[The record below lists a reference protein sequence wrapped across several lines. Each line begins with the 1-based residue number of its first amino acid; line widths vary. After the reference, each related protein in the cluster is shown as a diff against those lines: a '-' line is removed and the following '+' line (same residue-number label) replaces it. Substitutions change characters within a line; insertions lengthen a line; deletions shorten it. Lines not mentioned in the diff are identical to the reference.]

1 MQTTAIRTVASSL
14 PQNEVILLTLL
25 ISERYI
31 PYADLQKIV
40 GIIVKSDNGNFA
52 SDDFY
57 SSQNNK
63 QYLFYFS
70 HFPFFRKGGRKKA
83 YFCRK
88 ETTMENTIFTAEMT
102 ERLLWILAIVV
113 AEYFLVLAA
122 AAADLA
128 SGLRKARRRGETT
141 RSRALRRTVD
151 KLARYYNVLIVLTV
165 VDAMQI
171 TAAVFLRTVE
181 SYDVPTIPIFTLIGS
196 LGMAFIEVKSI
207 FEKGDDKE
215 KQQLAELVS
224 LLETIADN
232 DRLKRIIEKL
242 K

>member
-1 MQTTAIRTVASSL
+1 
-14 PQNEVILLTLL
+14 
-25 ISERYI
+25 
-31 PYADLQKIV
+31 
-40 GIIVKSDNGNFA
+40 
-52 SDDFY
+52 
-57 SSQNNK
+57 
-63 QYLFYFS
+63 
-70 HFPFFRKGGRKKA
+70 
-83 YFCRK
+83 
-88 ETTMENTIFTAEMT
+88 MENTIFTAEMT

-122 AAADLA
+122 ATADLA

>member
-1 MQTTAIRTVASSL
+1 
-14 PQNEVILLTLL
+14 
-25 ISERYI
+25 
-31 PYADLQKIV
+31 
-40 GIIVKSDNGNFA
+40 
-52 SDDFY
+52 
-57 SSQNNK
+57 
-63 QYLFYFS
+63 
-70 HFPFFRKGGRKKA
+70 
-83 YFCRK
+83 
-88 ETTMENTIFTAEMT
+88 MENTIFTAEMT

-224 LLETIADN
+224 LLEVIADN
-232 DRLKRIIEKL
+232 DRLKRIIKKL

>member
-1 MQTTAIRTVASSL
+1 
-14 PQNEVILLTLL
+14 
-25 ISERYI
+25 
-31 PYADLQKIV
+31 
-40 GIIVKSDNGNFA
+40 
-52 SDDFY
+52 
-57 SSQNNK
+57 
-63 QYLFYFS
+63 
-70 HFPFFRKGGRKKA
+70 
-83 YFCRK
+83 
-88 ETTMENTIFTAEMT
+88 MENTIFTAEMT

-128 SGLRKARRRGETT
+128 SGLRKARRRSETT

>member
-1 MQTTAIRTVASSL
+1 
-14 PQNEVILLTLL
+14 
-25 ISERYI
+25 
-31 PYADLQKIV
+31 
-40 GIIVKSDNGNFA
+40 
-52 SDDFY
+52 
-57 SSQNNK
+57 
-63 QYLFYFS
+63 
-70 HFPFFRKGGRKKA
+70 
-83 YFCRK
+83 
-88 ETTMENTIFTAEMT
+88 MENTIFTAEMT

-128 SGLRKARRRGETT
+128 SGLSKARRRGETT

>member
-1 MQTTAIRTVASSL
+1 
-14 PQNEVILLTLL
+14 
-25 ISERYI
+25 
-31 PYADLQKIV
+31 
-40 GIIVKSDNGNFA
+40 
-52 SDDFY
+52 
-57 SSQNNK
+57 
-63 QYLFYFS
+63 
-70 HFPFFRKGGRKKA
+70 
-83 YFCRK
+83 
-88 ETTMENTIFTAEMT
+88 MT

-224 LLETIADN
+224 LLEVIADN

>member
-1 MQTTAIRTVASSL
+1 
-14 PQNEVILLTLL
+14 
-25 ISERYI
+25 
-31 PYADLQKIV
+31 
-40 GIIVKSDNGNFA
+40 
-52 SDDFY
+52 
-57 SSQNNK
+57 
-63 QYLFYFS
+63 
-70 HFPFFRKGGRKKA
+70 
-83 YFCRK
+83 
-88 ETTMENTIFTAEMT
+88 MENTFLTAGMT
-102 ERLLWILAIVV
+102 ERLLWILATVV

-181 SYDVPTIPIFTLIGS
+181 GYDVPTIPIFTLIGS

>member
-1 MQTTAIRTVASSL
+1 
-14 PQNEVILLTLL
+14 
-25 ISERYI
+25 
-31 PYADLQKIV
+31 
-40 GIIVKSDNGNFA
+40 
-52 SDDFY
+52 
-57 SSQNNK
+57 
-63 QYLFYFS
+63 
-70 HFPFFRKGGRKKA
+70 
-83 YFCRK
+83 
-88 ETTMENTIFTAEMT
+88 
-102 ERLLWILAIVV
+102 
-113 AEYFLVLAA
+113 
-122 AAADLA
+122 
-128 SGLRKARRRGETT
+128 
-141 RSRALRRTVD
+141 LRRTVD

>member
-1 MQTTAIRTVASSL
+1 
-14 PQNEVILLTLL
+14 
-25 ISERYI
+25 
-31 PYADLQKIV
+31 
-40 GIIVKSDNGNFA
+40 
-52 SDDFY
+52 
-57 SSQNNK
+57 
-63 QYLFYFS
+63 
-70 HFPFFRKGGRKKA
+70 
-83 YFCRK
+83 
-88 ETTMENTIFTAEMT
+88 MENTIFTAEMT

-151 KLARYYNVLIVLTV
+151 KLACYYNVLIVLTV

>member
-1 MQTTAIRTVASSL
+1 MNQ
-14 PQNEVILLTLL
+14 
-25 ISERYI
+25 
-31 PYADLQKIV
+31 
-40 GIIVKSDNGNFA
+40 
-52 SDDFY
+52 
-57 SSQNNK
+57 
-63 QYLFYFS
+63 
-70 HFPFFRKGGRKKA
+70 
-83 YFCRK
+83 FCGK
-88 ETTMENTIFTAEMT
+88 DTTMENTFLTAGMT
-102 ERLLWILAIVV
+102 ERLLWILATVV

-181 SYDVPTIPIFTLIGS
+181 GYDVPTIPIFTLIGS

-232 DRLKRIIEKL
+232 DRLKRILEKL

>member
-1 MQTTAIRTVASSL
+1 
-14 PQNEVILLTLL
+14 
-25 ISERYI
+25 
-31 PYADLQKIV
+31 
-40 GIIVKSDNGNFA
+40 
-52 SDDFY
+52 
-57 SSQNNK
+57 
-63 QYLFYFS
+63 
-70 HFPFFRKGGRKKA
+70 
-83 YFCRK
+83 
-88 ETTMENTIFTAEMT
+88 MENTFLTAGMT
-102 ERLLWILAIVV
+102 ERLLWILATVV

-181 SYDVPTIPIFTLIGS
+181 GYDVPTIPVFTLIGS
-196 LGMAFIEVKSI
+196 LGMAFIKVKSI

-224 LLETIADN
+224 LLESIADN
-232 DRLKRIIEKL
+232 DRLKRILEKL

>member
-1 MQTTAIRTVASSL
+1 
-14 PQNEVILLTLL
+14 
-25 ISERYI
+25 
-31 PYADLQKIV
+31 
-40 GIIVKSDNGNFA
+40 
-52 SDDFY
+52 
-57 SSQNNK
+57 
-63 QYLFYFS
+63 
-70 HFPFFRKGGRKKA
+70 
-83 YFCRK
+83 
-88 ETTMENTIFTAEMT
+88 MENTFLTAGMT
-102 ERLLWILAIVV
+102 ERLLWILATVV

-122 AAADLA
+122 AAADLE

-181 SYDVPTIPIFTLIGS
+181 GYDVPTIPIFTLIGS

-232 DRLKRIIEKL
+232 DRLKRILENL

>member
-1 MQTTAIRTVASSL
+1 MNQ
-14 PQNEVILLTLL
+14 
-25 ISERYI
+25 
-31 PYADLQKIV
+31 
-40 GIIVKSDNGNFA
+40 
-52 SDDFY
+52 
-57 SSQNNK
+57 
-63 QYLFYFS
+63 
-70 HFPFFRKGGRKKA
+70 
-83 YFCRK
+83 FCGK
-88 ETTMENTIFTAEMT
+88 DTTMENTFLTAGMT
-102 ERLLWILAIVV
+102 ERLLWILATVV

-181 SYDVPTIPIFTLIGS
+181 GYDVPTIPIFTLIGS

>member
-1 MQTTAIRTVASSL
+1 
-14 PQNEVILLTLL
+14 
-25 ISERYI
+25 
-31 PYADLQKIV
+31 
-40 GIIVKSDNGNFA
+40 
-52 SDDFY
+52 
-57 SSQNNK
+57 
-63 QYLFYFS
+63 
-70 HFPFFRKGGRKKA
+70 
-83 YFCRK
+83 
-88 ETTMENTIFTAEMT
+88 MENTIFTSEMT

-141 RSRALRRTVD
+141 RSRALRCTVD

>member
-1 MQTTAIRTVASSL
+1 
-14 PQNEVILLTLL
+14 
-25 ISERYI
+25 
-31 PYADLQKIV
+31 
-40 GIIVKSDNGNFA
+40 
-52 SDDFY
+52 
-57 SSQNNK
+57 
-63 QYLFYFS
+63 
-70 HFPFFRKGGRKKA
+70 
-83 YFCRK
+83 
-88 ETTMENTIFTAEMT
+88 MENTIFTSEMT

-215 KQQLAELVS
+215 KQQLAELIS

-232 DRLKRIIEKL
+232 DRLKRIIGKL

>member
-1 MQTTAIRTVASSL
+1 
-14 PQNEVILLTLL
+14 
-25 ISERYI
+25 
-31 PYADLQKIV
+31 
-40 GIIVKSDNGNFA
+40 
-52 SDDFY
+52 
-57 SSQNNK
+57 
-63 QYLFYFS
+63 
-70 HFPFFRKGGRKKA
+70 
-83 YFCRK
+83 
-88 ETTMENTIFTAEMT
+88 MENTIFTAEMT

-113 AEYFLVLAA
+113 AEYFLGLAA

-232 DRLKRIIEKL
+232 DRLKRILEKL

>member
-1 MQTTAIRTVASSL
+1 
-14 PQNEVILLTLL
+14 
-25 ISERYI
+25 
-31 PYADLQKIV
+31 
-40 GIIVKSDNGNFA
+40 
-52 SDDFY
+52 
-57 SSQNNK
+57 
-63 QYLFYFS
+63 
-70 HFPFFRKGGRKKA
+70 
-83 YFCRK
+83 
-88 ETTMENTIFTAEMT
+88 MENTFLTADMT
-102 ERLLWILAIVV
+102 ERLLWILATVV

-224 LLETIADN
+224 LLESIADN
-232 DRLKRIIEKL
+232 DRLKRILEKL

>member
-1 MQTTAIRTVASSL
+1 
-14 PQNEVILLTLL
+14 
-25 ISERYI
+25 
-31 PYADLQKIV
+31 
-40 GIIVKSDNGNFA
+40 
-52 SDDFY
+52 
-57 SSQNNK
+57 
-63 QYLFYFS
+63 
-70 HFPFFRKGGRKKA
+70 
-83 YFCRK
+83 
-88 ETTMENTIFTAEMT
+88 MENTFLTAGMT
-102 ERLLWILAIVV
+102 ERLLWILATVV

>member
-1 MQTTAIRTVASSL
+1 
-14 PQNEVILLTLL
+14 
-25 ISERYI
+25 
-31 PYADLQKIV
+31 
-40 GIIVKSDNGNFA
+40 
-52 SDDFY
+52 
-57 SSQNNK
+57 
-63 QYLFYFS
+63 
-70 HFPFFRKGGRKKA
+70 
-83 YFCRK
+83 
-88 ETTMENTIFTAEMT
+88 MENTFLTAGMT
-102 ERLLWILAIVV
+102 ERLLWILATVV

-122 AAADLA
+122 APADLA
-128 SGLRKARRRGETT
+128 SGLHKARRRGETT

>member
-1 MQTTAIRTVASSL
+1 
-14 PQNEVILLTLL
+14 
-25 ISERYI
+25 
-31 PYADLQKIV
+31 
-40 GIIVKSDNGNFA
+40 
-52 SDDFY
+52 
-57 SSQNNK
+57 
-63 QYLFYFS
+63 
-70 HFPFFRKGGRKKA
+70 
-83 YFCRK
+83 
-88 ETTMENTIFTAEMT
+88 MT

-215 KQQLAELVS
+215 KQQLANKI
-224 LLETIADN
+224 TPNNINTFPQA
-232 DRLKRIIEKL
+232 LKSFVFLFHI
-242 K
+242 

>member
-1 MQTTAIRTVASSL
+1 
-14 PQNEVILLTLL
+14 
-25 ISERYI
+25 
-31 PYADLQKIV
+31 
-40 GIIVKSDNGNFA
+40 
-52 SDDFY
+52 
-57 SSQNNK
+57 
-63 QYLFYFS
+63 
-70 HFPFFRKGGRKKA
+70 
-83 YFCRK
+83 
-88 ETTMENTIFTAEMT
+88 MENTIFTAEMT

-181 SYDVPTIPIFTLIGS
+181 GYDVPTIPVFTLIGS

-232 DRLKRIIEKL
+232 DRLKRILEKL

>member
-1 MQTTAIRTVASSL
+1 
-14 PQNEVILLTLL
+14 
-25 ISERYI
+25 
-31 PYADLQKIV
+31 
-40 GIIVKSDNGNFA
+40 
-52 SDDFY
+52 
-57 SSQNNK
+57 
-63 QYLFYFS
+63 
-70 HFPFFRKGGRKKA
+70 
-83 YFCRK
+83 
-88 ETTMENTIFTAEMT
+88 MENTIFTAEMT

-122 AAADLA
+122 ATADLA

-224 LLETIADN
+224 LLEVIADN

>member
-1 MQTTAIRTVASSL
+1 
-14 PQNEVILLTLL
+14 
-25 ISERYI
+25 
-31 PYADLQKIV
+31 
-40 GIIVKSDNGNFA
+40 
-52 SDDFY
+52 
-57 SSQNNK
+57 
-63 QYLFYFS
+63 
-70 HFPFFRKGGRKKA
+70 
-83 YFCRK
+83 
-88 ETTMENTIFTAEMT
+88 MENTFLTAGMT
-102 ERLLWILAIVV
+102 ERLLWILATVV

-181 SYDVPTIPIFTLIGS
+181 GYDVPTIPVFTLIGS

-207 FEKGDDKE
+207 FEKGNDKE

-224 LLETIADN
+224 LLESIADN

>member
-1 MQTTAIRTVASSL
+1 
-14 PQNEVILLTLL
+14 
-25 ISERYI
+25 
-31 PYADLQKIV
+31 
-40 GIIVKSDNGNFA
+40 
-52 SDDFY
+52 
-57 SSQNNK
+57 
-63 QYLFYFS
+63 
-70 HFPFFRKGGRKKA
+70 
-83 YFCRK
+83 
-88 ETTMENTIFTAEMT
+88 MENTFLTAGMT
-102 ERLLWILAIVV
+102 ERLLWILATVV

-181 SYDVPTIPIFTLIGS
+181 GYDVPTIPIFTLIGS

-232 DRLKRIIEKL
+232 DRLKRILEKL

>member
-1 MQTTAIRTVASSL
+1 
-14 PQNEVILLTLL
+14 
-25 ISERYI
+25 
-31 PYADLQKIV
+31 
-40 GIIVKSDNGNFA
+40 
-52 SDDFY
+52 
-57 SSQNNK
+57 
-63 QYLFYFS
+63 
-70 HFPFFRKGGRKKA
+70 
-83 YFCRK
+83 
-88 ETTMENTIFTAEMT
+88 MENTFLTAGMT
-102 ERLLWILAIVV
+102 ERLLWILATVV

-181 SYDVPTIPIFTLIGS
+181 GYEVPTIPVFTLIGS

-224 LLETIADN
+224 LLESIADN

>member
-1 MQTTAIRTVASSL
+1 M
-14 PQNEVILLTLL
+14 
-25 ISERYI
+25 
-31 PYADLQKIV
+31 
-40 GIIVKSDNGNFA
+40 G
-52 SDDFY
+52 
-57 SSQNNK
+57 
-63 QYLFYFS
+63 
-70 HFPFFRKGGRKKA
+70 
-83 YFCRK
+83 
-88 ETTMENTIFTAEMT
+88 NTIFTAEMT

>member
-1 MQTTAIRTVASSL
+1 
-14 PQNEVILLTLL
+14 
-25 ISERYI
+25 
-31 PYADLQKIV
+31 
-40 GIIVKSDNGNFA
+40 
-52 SDDFY
+52 
-57 SSQNNK
+57 
-63 QYLFYFS
+63 
-70 HFPFFRKGGRKKA
+70 
-83 YFCRK
+83 
-88 ETTMENTIFTAEMT
+88 MENTIFTAEMT

-128 SGLRKARRRGETT
+128 SGLSKARRRGETT

-224 LLETIADN
+224 LLESIADN

>member
-1 MQTTAIRTVASSL
+1 
-14 PQNEVILLTLL
+14 
-25 ISERYI
+25 
-31 PYADLQKIV
+31 
-40 GIIVKSDNGNFA
+40 
-52 SDDFY
+52 
-57 SSQNNK
+57 
-63 QYLFYFS
+63 
-70 HFPFFRKGGRKKA
+70 
-83 YFCRK
+83 
-88 ETTMENTIFTAEMT
+88 MENTFLTADMT
-102 ERLLWILAIVV
+102 ERLLWILATVV

-128 SGLRKARRRGETT
+128 SGLHKARRRGETT

-181 SYDVPTIPIFTLIGS
+181 GYDVPTIPVFTLIGS

-224 LLETIADN
+224 LLESIADN
-232 DRLKRIIEKL
+232 DRLKRILEKL

>member
-1 MQTTAIRTVASSL
+1 
-14 PQNEVILLTLL
+14 
-25 ISERYI
+25 
-31 PYADLQKIV
+31 
-40 GIIVKSDNGNFA
+40 
-52 SDDFY
+52 
-57 SSQNNK
+57 
-63 QYLFYFS
+63 
-70 HFPFFRKGGRKKA
+70 
-83 YFCRK
+83 
-88 ETTMENTIFTAEMT
+88 MENTIFTAEMT
-102 ERLLWILAIVV
+102 ERLLWILATVV

-181 SYDVPTIPIFTLIGS
+181 GYDVPTIPIFTLIGS

-232 DRLKRIIEKL
+232 DRLKRILENL

>member
-1 MQTTAIRTVASSL
+1 
-14 PQNEVILLTLL
+14 
-25 ISERYI
+25 
-31 PYADLQKIV
+31 
-40 GIIVKSDNGNFA
+40 
-52 SDDFY
+52 
-57 SSQNNK
+57 
-63 QYLFYFS
+63 
-70 HFPFFRKGGRKKA
+70 
-83 YFCRK
+83 
-88 ETTMENTIFTAEMT
+88 MENTFLTADMT
-102 ERLLWILAIVV
+102 ERLLWILATVV

-151 KLARYYNVLIVLTV
+151 KLARCYNVLIVLTV

-181 SYDVPTIPIFTLIGS
+181 GYEVPTIPVFTLIGS

-224 LLETIADN
+224 LLESIADN
-232 DRLKRIIEKL
+232 DRLKRILEKL

>member
-1 MQTTAIRTVASSL
+1 
-14 PQNEVILLTLL
+14 
-25 ISERYI
+25 
-31 PYADLQKIV
+31 
-40 GIIVKSDNGNFA
+40 
-52 SDDFY
+52 
-57 SSQNNK
+57 
-63 QYLFYFS
+63 
-70 HFPFFRKGGRKKA
+70 
-83 YFCRK
+83 
-88 ETTMENTIFTAEMT
+88 MENTFLTAGMT
-102 ERLLWILAIVV
+102 ERLLWILATVV

-128 SGLRKARRRGETT
+128 SGLSKARRRGETT

>member
-1 MQTTAIRTVASSL
+1 
-14 PQNEVILLTLL
+14 
-25 ISERYI
+25 
-31 PYADLQKIV
+31 
-40 GIIVKSDNGNFA
+40 
-52 SDDFY
+52 
-57 SSQNNK
+57 
-63 QYLFYFS
+63 
-70 HFPFFRKGGRKKA
+70 
-83 YFCRK
+83 
-88 ETTMENTIFTAEMT
+88 MENTFLTAGMT
-102 ERLLWILAIVV
+102 ERLLWILATVV

-181 SYDVPTIPIFTLIGS
+181 GYDVPTIPVFTLIGS

-232 DRLKRIIEKL
+232 DRLKRILEKL

>member
-1 MQTTAIRTVASSL
+1 
-14 PQNEVILLTLL
+14 
-25 ISERYI
+25 
-31 PYADLQKIV
+31 
-40 GIIVKSDNGNFA
+40 
-52 SDDFY
+52 
-57 SSQNNK
+57 
-63 QYLFYFS
+63 
-70 HFPFFRKGGRKKA
+70 
-83 YFCRK
+83 
-88 ETTMENTIFTAEMT
+88 MENTIFTAEMT

-181 SYDVPTIPIFTLIGS
+181 SYNVPTIPIFTLIGS

>member
-1 MQTTAIRTVASSL
+1 
-14 PQNEVILLTLL
+14 
-25 ISERYI
+25 
-31 PYADLQKIV
+31 
-40 GIIVKSDNGNFA
+40 
-52 SDDFY
+52 
-57 SSQNNK
+57 
-63 QYLFYFS
+63 
-70 HFPFFRKGGRKKA
+70 
-83 YFCRK
+83 
-88 ETTMENTIFTAEMT
+88 MENTIYTVEMT

>member
-1 MQTTAIRTVASSL
+1 
-14 PQNEVILLTLL
+14 
-25 ISERYI
+25 
-31 PYADLQKIV
+31 
-40 GIIVKSDNGNFA
+40 
-52 SDDFY
+52 
-57 SSQNNK
+57 
-63 QYLFYFS
+63 
-70 HFPFFRKGGRKKA
+70 
-83 YFCRK
+83 
-88 ETTMENTIFTAEMT
+88 MENTIFTAEMT
-102 ERLLWILAIVV
+102 DRLLWILAIVV